1 MTFLFNNLDIIK
13 LMIIRKIGIIDVSR
27 RIINISSIL
36 KSNTT
41 LNKNQ
46 FKAIAANKIFGIS

>member
-41 LNKNQ
+41 LNNNQ